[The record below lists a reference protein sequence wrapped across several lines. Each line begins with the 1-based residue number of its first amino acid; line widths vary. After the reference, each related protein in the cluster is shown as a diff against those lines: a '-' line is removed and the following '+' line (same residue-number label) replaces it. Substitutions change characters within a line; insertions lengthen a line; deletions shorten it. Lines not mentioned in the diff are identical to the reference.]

1 MLDGYDQGQTGRVD
15 IVVAYGGANQY
26 GWRDISMT
34 DDKKG
39 QQQII
44 AGRVYDDEEVTPI
57 LKFLAIFISV
67 IAATTAFAGGQA
79 IKLTNDVNQANFDG
93 IGSLTGATTLYLQ
106 GDSDISS
113 DEIKILDAENQH
125 ILGDQSFVGYQYY
138 SEEGND
144 PDKAYELRED
154 SQLAY
159 DRAYDILETT
169 WLYNLEYIDVPEGR
183 LSIVDYF
190 EFDVDTFSDDD
201 LMDTS
206 DNLAEIFFDVDE
218 VWNLY
223 IDETMRPSEELF
235 QQSDDSFEYA
245 NNLALMRDYAVKAS
259 TIFFSLSGVVAGIA
273 LTRRGK
279 LQKLFIGIMALAYIV
294 GLGVLVQGL

>member
-1 MLDGYDQGQTGRVD
+1 MLDGYDQGQTGWVD

-26 GWRDISMT
+26 GWRDINMT

-79 IKLTNDVNQANFDG
+79 IKLTNDVNQANFEG
-93 IGSLTGATTLYLQ
+93 IGSLTEATTLYLQ

-113 DEIKILDAENQH
+113 DEMKILDAENQH
-125 ILGDQSFVGYQYY
+125 ILGDQSFVGYLYY

-169 WLYNLEYIDVPEGR
+169 WLYNLEYIDVPEDR

-190 EFDVDTFSDDD
+190 EFDVDTFSDDV

-206 DNLAEIFFDVDE
+206 GNLAEIFFDVDG

-235 QQSDDSFEYA
+235 QHSDDSFEYA

>member
-1 MLDGYDQGQTGRVD
+1 
-15 IVVAYGGANQY
+15 
-26 GWRDISMT
+26 MT

-79 IKLTNDVNQANFDG
+79 IKLSNDVNQANFEG
-93 IGSLTGATTLYLQ
+93 IGSLTEATRLYLQ
-106 GDSDISS
+106 GETDISS
-113 DEIKILDAENQH
+113 DEMKILDAGNQH
-125 ILGDQSFVGYQYY
+125 ILGDKSLMGYQYY

-159 DRAYDILETT
+159 DQAYDILETT
-169 WLYNLEYIDVPEGR
+169 WLYNLEYIDVPEDR

-190 EFDVDTFSDDD
+190 EFDDDTFSDDD

-206 DNLAEIFFDVDE
+206 DNLAEIFFDVDN

-235 QQSDDSFEYA
+235 QHSDDSFEDA
-245 NNLALMRDYAVKAS
+245 NNFAIMRDYAVKAS

-273 LTRRGK
+273 LTRRGR

>member
-79 IKLTNDVNQANFDG
+79 IKLTNDVNQANFEG
-93 IGSLTGATTLYLQ
+93 IGSLTEATTLYLQ

-113 DEIKILDAENQH
+113 DEMKILDAGNQH
-125 ILGDQSFVGYQYY
+125 ILGDKLFIWYQYY
-138 SEEGND
+138 SEKGND
-144 PDKAYELRED
+144 PDKAYEFREN
-154 SQLAY
+154 SLLAY
-159 DRAYDILETT
+159 DQAYDILETT
-169 WLYNLEYIDVPEGR
+169 WLYNREYIDIPEDR

-190 EFDVDTFSDDD
+190 EFDDDTFSDDD
-201 LMDTS
+201 LMDTG
-206 DNLAEIFFDVDE
+206 DNLAEIFVDVDE

>member
-1 MLDGYDQGQTGRVD
+1 
-15 IVVAYGGANQY
+15 
-26 GWRDISMT
+26 MT
-34 DDKKG
+34 DDKKR

-44 AGRVYDDEEVTPI
+44 AGRVYDEEEVTPI

-67 IAATTAFAGGQA
+67 IAATTGFAGGQA
-79 IKLTNDVNQANFDG
+79 IKLSNDVNQANFDG
-93 IGSLTGATTLYLQ
+93 IGSLTEATTLYLQ
-106 GDSDISS
+106 EDSDISS
-113 DEIKILDAENQH
+113 DEMKKLDAENQH
-125 ILGDQSFVGYQYY
+125 ILGDQSFIWYQYY

-144 PDKAYELRED
+144 PDKAYELREN
-154 SQLAY
+154 SLLAY

-169 WLYNLEYIDVPEGR
+169 WLYNLEYIDIPEDR

-201 LMDTS
+201 LMDMS

-235 QQSDDSFEYA
+235 QQSDDSFELA
-245 NNLALMRDYAVKAS
+245 NNLAMRRDYAIKAS

-273 LTRRGK
+273 LTKRGK
-279 LQKLFIGIMALAYIV
+279 LQKLFIGIMAMAYTI
-294 GLGVLVQGL
+294 GLGVLALGL

>member
-26 GWRDISMT
+26 GWRDINMT

-79 IKLTNDVNQANFDG
+79 IKLTNDVNQANFEG
-93 IGSLTGATTLYLQ
+93 IGSLTEATTLYLQ
-106 GDSDISS
+106 EDSDISS

-125 ILGDQSFVGYQYY
+125 ILGDQSFVGYLYY

-144 PDKAYELRED
+144 PDKAYELREN

-190 EFDVDTFSDDD
+190 DFDVDTFSDDD

-223 IDETMRPSEELF
+223 MDETMRPSEELF
-235 QQSDDSFEYA
+235 QQSDVSFEDA

-279 LQKLFIGIMALAYIV
+279 LQKLFIVIMALAYIV